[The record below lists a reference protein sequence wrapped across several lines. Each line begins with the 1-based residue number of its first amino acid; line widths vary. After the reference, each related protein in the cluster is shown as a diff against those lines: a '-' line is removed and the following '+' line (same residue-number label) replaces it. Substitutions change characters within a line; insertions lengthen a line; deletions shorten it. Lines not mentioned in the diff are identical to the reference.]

1 MDSNTN
7 NLIAMTCEQVEDEL
21 SGYLDDVL
29 DPQLRRSVETHLE
42 TCDRCQMI
50 LADFRRNDALI
61 KALPFIEP
69 PADMRERFFN
79 SPRYHKLA
87 QANTRRS
94 IITPL
99 TAALAAAAV
108 LVLALGGT
116 LLLRQGI
123 LASQQ
128 VNKSGT
134 TTTIGNNGGATPLS
148 AGPRL
153 VYERAGAL
161 WSAPA
166 SGVGLPRQLTPA
178 GIQVAGW
185 SVSPSGRMVVYI
197 DALTGSV
204 HTIRSDAL
212 SDTVVGTVTG
222 GQSPA
227 ANFWASPAGVSVAG
241 GLAWSPDNTRIAYVA
256 QHGAGVTLHVMN
268 ATGAADAVAQGNS
281 VGALGHPLWSADSL
295 AIAYTATTAAGAQAV
310 WVYNVA
316 TGAALPVATHADP
329 NDASAVVDQLAWLPG
344 ATPAAI
350 TWSARDQDTVTGIFR
365 ADATSRDAA
374 IRLTP
379 EGSSYTAADVSA
391 SGAWLLASGAHLSL
405 IANGQTTPLEV
416 MTLAHPVT
424 LVRWAPSGQIAAVM
438 AGDALALLT
447 SDHHLVVV
455 ARGLP
460 AKSVVA
466 WAPDSASLA
475 WQSGSGIMMAKI
487 HQNAASSPKAIAQGT
502 ALGVVWSPNGEVIA
516 VRSASG
522 LALVTADG
530 AQTRA
535 TDSHAANGGQF
546 AWSLAG

>member
-1 MDSNTN
+1 MDNNT
-7 NLIAMTCEQVEDEL
+7 ITMTCERAEDEL

-29 DPQLRRSVETHLE
+29 DPQLRRSVEAHLV
-42 TCDRCQMI
+42 TCDRCQTI
-50 LADFRRNDALI
+50 LADFRRNDELI

-79 SPRYHKLA
+79 SPRYQKLA
-87 QANTRRS
+87 RANTRRG

-99 TAALAAAAV
+99 TAALAAAAM
-108 LVLALGGT
+108 LVLTLGGA
-116 LLLRQGI
+116 LLFRQGV
-123 LASQQ
+123 LGPHQ

-134 TTTIGNNGGATPLS
+134 TTTIGNNGGVTPLS

-185 SVSPSGRMVVYI
+185 SVSPNGRMVAYI
-197 DALTGSV
+197 DALTGKV

-222 GQSPA
+222 GQSPV
-227 ANFWASPAGVSVAG
+227 ANFWSSPAGMAVAG

-256 QHGAGVTLHVMN
+256 QSGAGVALHVMN
-268 ATGAADAVAQGNS
+268 ATGAADVVAQG
-281 VGALGHPLWSADSL
+281 GAISAMDHPLWSADSL
-295 AIAYTATTAAGAQAV
+295 SIAYAATAPTGAQAV

-316 TGAALPVATHADP
+316 TGAAARVAAHADSS
-329 NDASAVVDQLAWLPG
+329 DASAVVDQLTWLPG
-344 ATPAAI
+344 AAPAAI
-350 TWSARDQDTVTGIFR
+350 TWSARDKNTVTGIFR
-365 ADATSRDAA
+365 ADATTRDAA

-391 SGAWLLASGAHLSL
+391 SGAWLLANGARLSL
-405 IANGQTTPLEV
+405 IATGQTAPLEI
-416 MTLAHPVT
+416 MTLAHPVM
-424 LVRWAPSGQIAAVM
+424 LVRWAPSGQVAAVV
-438 AGDALALLT
+438 AGDTLALLT
-447 SDHHLVVV
+447 SDHNLVVV

-460 AKSVVA
+460 AKSVVV
-466 WAPDSASLA
+466 WSSDSAALA
-475 WQSGSGIMMAKI
+475 WQSNSGVMMAKI
-487 HQNAASSPKAIAQGT
+487 HQNAASSVKAVAQGT
-502 ALGVVWSPNGEVIA
+502 ALGLVWSPDGQVIA

-522 LALVTADG
+522 LALVTVDG

-535 TDSHAANGGQF
+535 TDSHAANGGRL

>member
-1 MDSNTN
+1 MDNNT
-7 NLIAMTCEQVEDEL
+7 ITMTCEQAEDEL

-29 DPQLRRSVETHLE
+29 DPQLRRSVEAHLA
-42 TCDRCQMI
+42 TCDRCPII
-50 LADFRRNDALI
+50 LADFRRNDELI

-79 SPRYHKLA
+79 SPRYQTLA
-87 QANTRRS
+87 HANTRRG

-99 TAALAAAAV
+99 TAALVAAAM
-108 LVLALGGT
+108 LVLALGGA
-116 LLLRQGI
+116 LLFRQGI
-123 LASQQ
+123 LAPQQ
-128 VNKSGT
+128 AKQSGT
-134 TTTIGNNGGATPLS
+134 TTTIGNNGGVTPLS

-185 SVSPSGRMVVYI
+185 SVSPSGRMLVYI
-197 DALTGSV
+197 DALTGKV

-212 SDTVVGTVTG
+212 SDKVVGTVTG
-222 GQSPA
+222 GQSPV
-227 ANFWASPAGVSVAG
+227 ANFWTSPAGVSVAG
-241 GLAWSPDNTRIAYVA
+241 GLAWSQDNTRIAYVA
-256 QHGAGVTLHVMN
+256 QSGVGVALHVMN
-268 ATGAADAVAQGNS
+268 ATGAADVVAQGGS
-281 VGALGHPLWSADSL
+281 ADALGHPLWSADSL
-295 AIAYTATTAAGAQAV
+295 SIAYTATTAAGAQAI

-316 TGAALPVATHADP
+316 TGAALSVAAHADP
-329 NDASAVVDQLAWLPG
+329 SDASAVVDQLAWLPG

-350 TWSARDQDTVTGIFR
+350 TWSARDKNTVTGIFR
-365 ADATSRDAA
+365 ADATTRDAA

-379 EGSSYTAADVSA
+379 EGNSYTAAEVSA
-391 SGAWLLASGAHLSL
+391 SGAWLLANGARLSL
-405 IANGQTTPLEV
+405 IATGQTTPLGI

-424 LVRWAPSGQIAAVM
+424 LVRWAPSGQVAAVV
-438 AGDALALLT
+438 AGDTLSLLM

-455 ARGLP
+455 AHGLS

-466 WAPDSASLA
+466 WSSDSASLA
-475 WQSGSGIMMAKI
+475 WQSGSEVMTAKI
-487 HQNAASSPKAIAQGT
+487 HQNAASAVKAVAQGM
-502 ALGVVWSPNGEVIA
+502 ALTLVWSPDGQVIA

-522 LALVTADG
+522 LALVTVNG
-530 AQTRA
+530 AQTQA
-535 TDSHAANGGQF
+535 TDSHAANGGRL